1 MIMGKAN
8 ESVSLLFPIYKMGI
22 FPVLR
27 ELILI
32 FMLSLEEHR
41 KCYTYVSYYC

>member
-1 MIMGKAN
+1 MITGKAN
-8 ESVSLLFPIYKMGI
+8 ESVSLLFFICKMGI

-32 FMLSLEEHR
+32 SMQILEEHR
-41 KCYTYVSYYC
+41 KCYTCVSYYC